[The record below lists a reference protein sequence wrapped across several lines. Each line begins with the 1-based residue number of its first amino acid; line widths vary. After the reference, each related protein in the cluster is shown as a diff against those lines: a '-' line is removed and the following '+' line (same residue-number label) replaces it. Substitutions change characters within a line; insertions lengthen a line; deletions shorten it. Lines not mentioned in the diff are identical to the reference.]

1 MHKRS
6 GDPLGFPSRFSQ
18 PREEPAGRVEQ
29 HPVSASNMEVVTLH
43 RNRLE
48 NAAAIN
54 AGSNFAGG

>member
-6 GDPLGFPSRFSQ
+6 GDPLGFPSRLSET
-18 PREEPAGRVEQ
+18 RKEPAGGVEQ
-29 HPVSASNMEVVTLH
+29 HPVCTSKMEVVTPH

-54 AGSNFAGG
+54 AGLNVGGG